1 MNQGMN
7 YSRQIGVICLFVITG
22 MLSFSGCSLNRS
34 ATGSISSWMHL
45 SQSTDTSSTVVS
57 TPLKTPYP
65 SASQSQSAETKIASE
80 NVRATDLPPNY
91 SAKFQSRDNRDSGM
105 ESSYLKSPQSLG
117 QVTSVTPTP
126 SDQWNPPPSS
136 TYPSVP
142 PMRESSQSLPERKST
157 SQPPLPR
164 SEVARAEQ
172 TFASRPVVRP
182 VIHANKGTFEQE
194 VLRSDEPVLV
204 DFYASWCGPC
214 KKLAPVLDE
223 VAAENPGTRVVK
235 VNIDESPELA
245 AQYGVQSVPSLIVF
259 KDGQAVTKQKG
270 AVSKDRLLSMLD
282 L

>member
-1 MNQGMN
+1 MNQWMN
-7 YSRQIGVICLFVITG
+7 YSRQIGVICLVVITG
-22 MLSFSGCSLNRS
+22 MLSFSGCSLNRP

-45 SQSTDTSSTVVS
+45 SQSTDTSTTVVS
-57 TPLKTPYP
+57 TPLKTPNLL
-65 SASQSQSAETKIASE
+65 ASQSQSAETKIASE
-80 NVRATDLPPNY
+80 NVRATDLSPNY
-91 SAKFQSRDNRDSGM
+91 SAKIQSRDNRDSGI
-105 ESSYLKSPQSLG
+105 ESSYLKPPQSLG

-126 SDQWNPPPSS
+126 SDHWNPPPSS

-142 PMRESSQSLPERKST
+142 LMRESSPSPPERKST
-157 SQPPLPR
+157 SQPSFPR
-164 SEVARAEQ
+164 SEVARAER

-223 VAAENPGTRVVK
+223 VAAEHPGTRVVK

-270 AVSKDRLLSMLD
+270 AVSKERLLSMLD